1 MDTALIDQRVR
12 ALATARACAAFG
24 ARPKTVHHLTGLRT
38 QEIQRLLFTHRG
50 PHLRGRAPDTPE
62 WFHRA
67 NLPSRCEASI
77 VVVSFLRIRSMG
89 FSGTDALIEAYR
101 YYRSMH
107 PAPSRISFDRAFDL
121 VAHSTGLWFAR
132 CASFC
137 TSWCRRCWRA
147 SSCASAL
154 TAGFERELMPLVRGY
169 ARFVHLLPATVDN
182 YFRPLA
188 GCCSSAWRPRSSAC
202 RGRTRTSSPVAP
214 RSPSAAS
221 WSRAGASPP
230 SSAACAANCTER

>member
-137 TSWCRRCWRA
+137 TSWCPHCHAEYLGALGGRSTAPSACPFCQILRRYDRDPR
-147 SSCASAL
+147 L
-154 TAGFERELMPLVRGY
+154 TTDY
-169 ARFVHLLPATVDN
+169 LPPPPPDDQV
-182 YFRPLA
+182 F
-188 GCCSSAWRPRSSAC
+188 SAWGLVGSTGYGATPAC
-202 RGRTRTSSPVAP
+202 
-214 RSPSAAS
+214 
-221 WSRAGASPP
+221 
-230 SSAACAANCTER
+230 